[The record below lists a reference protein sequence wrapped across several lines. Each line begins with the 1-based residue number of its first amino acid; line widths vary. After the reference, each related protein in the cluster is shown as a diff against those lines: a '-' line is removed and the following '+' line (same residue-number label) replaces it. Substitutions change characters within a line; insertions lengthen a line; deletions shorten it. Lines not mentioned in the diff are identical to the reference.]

1 MPPTDPPPHEL
12 QTDEER
18 PPTEPRISAEDLP
31 EFLRDYRPVDR
42 SA

>member
-1 MPPTDPPPHEL
+1 MPPDDPPPHEPKAE
-12 QTDEER
+12 DEL
-18 PPTEPRISAEDLP
+18 SAEELP